1 MPGEDW
7 RDMRL
12 PTRQIPSVLPG
23 IRGTLRS
30 GRPTRALIP
39 RLKEGDIA
47 VIDHVDLDRSTA
59 LAIVAKGVIAVVN
72 AQPMV
77 SGRYPNRGPQTLA
90 DAGIE
95 LIDKIGEAGLEK
107 LVDGRKARILDGE
120 VFDGEQLLTSGRAL
134 DQDSLDHD
142 LEDAKRG
149 LSSHLELFTHNSSEL
164 LKREE
169 EVLLHGNGV
178 PPLDTP
184 LAGRPVVVIA
194 DHPDLGRLLDDLA
207 GFLREQRP
215 AVIAVGHAAKRLT
228 KKQVRHAVIVL
239 GPDTDTYPEP
249 KLLTSAAEVVLAPG
263 ASASENATDLLDR
276 IGVQPKRFE
285 SALAPED
292 AALLVAYAQ
301 HPSLVVGAGLSTTLT
316 DFLEDQRPGLAGT
329 YLTRLALGPTLIDAS
344 AVPQVRRKVSRSR
357 RLVLPA
363 LAAMTALAI
372 GVPAGIWAADHD
384 LTAVGVG
391 IVSRAGDGAAASPTS
406 GESET
411 KGAKDPQQSAEA
423 QFVAEAGDALLP
435 GRLTGQK
442 VAVVTL
448 PGSDQKAVAALAGN
462 IEAAGGETTGVL
474 DVRPNLLDPDRKQ
487 YVDSLATQLVKQL
500 GRGDAG
506 KATYQR
512 MGQVIGETYAG
523 TKPPAAFDQPAKTA
537 AVALLTGDLVKA
549 QGRPTGPAGLVVVV
563 LGEDSE
569 DTTAVEGLVEGL
581 GATAKG
587 LVVTAPTGSE
597 DLETLRANDWPGWFA
612 SVDGIETTTG
622 QIAAPLALAR
632 QTSQQGGDFGASGF
646 GGLLKH

>member
-1 MPGEDW
+1 
-7 RDMRL
+7 MRL

-23 IRGTLRS
+23 IRGTLRA

-59 LAIVAKGVIAVVN
+59 LAIAAKGVIAVVN

-90 DAGIE
+90 EAGIE
-95 LIDKIGEAGLEK
+95 LIDKVGVTGQEK
-107 LVDGRKARILDGE
+107 LADGRKARILDGE
-120 VFDGEQLLTSGRAL
+120 IFDGEQLLTSGRAL
-134 DQDSLDHD
+134 DQEALAND

-184 LAGRPVVVIA
+184 LAGRPVVVVA
-194 DHPDLGRLLDDLA
+194 DHPDLDRLLADLK

-215 AVIAVGHAAKRLT
+215 AIIAVGRAAKWLT
-228 KKQVRHAVIVL
+228 KKQVRHAVLVL
-239 GPDTDTYPEP
+239 GPETDTYPEP
-249 KLLTSAAEVVLAPG
+249 TVLTAAAEVVLAPG
-263 ASASENATDLLDR
+263 GSASESAAELLDR
-276 IGVQPKRFE
+276 LGVQPKRFE
-285 SALAPED
+285 SSLAPED
-292 AALLVAYAQ
+292 AALLVAYTQ

-329 YLTRLALGPTLIDAS
+329 YLTRLALGPTLVDAS
-344 AVPQVRRKVSRSR
+344 AVPAVRRKEPRSR
-357 RLVLPA
+357 RLLVPV
-363 LAAMTALAI
+363 LAALTALAI

-384 LTAVGVG
+384 LTEIPTDFGTK
-391 IVSRAGDGAAASPTS
+391 AGKGSPASATS
-406 GESET
+406 GRSDST
-411 KGAKDPQQSAEA
+411 AGSDPQQTPEA
-423 QFVAEAGDALLP
+423 QFVAEAGDTLLP
-435 GRLTGQK
+435 GRLSGRK
-442 VAVVTL
+442 VALITF
-448 PGSDQKAVAALAGN
+448 PGAEVKTVEALTGN
-462 IEAAGGETTGVL
+462 IETAGGETTGVL
-474 DVRPNLLDPDRKQ
+474 DVRPNLLDPDRRQ

-500 GRGDAG
+500 GRADADQ
-506 KATYQR
+506 ATYQR

-523 TKPPAAFDQPAKTA
+523 TKPPEEFDQPAKTA

-549 QGRPTGPAGLVVVV
+549 QGRPSGPADLVLVV
-563 LGEDSE
+563 LGDDTE
-569 DTTAVEGLVEGL
+569 DTMAVEGLVEGL

-587 LVVTAPTGSE
+587 LVVGARTGSE
-597 DLETLRANDWPGWFA
+597 DLETLRAHDWPGWFA

-622 QIAAPLALAR
+622 QVAAPLALAR
-632 QTSQQGGDFGASGF
+632 QTSRQGGDFGASGF
-646 GGLLKH
+646 GGLLKD

>member
-1 MPGEDW
+1 
-7 RDMRL
+7 MRL

-59 LAIVAKGVIAVVN
+59 LAIAAKGVIAVVN

-90 DAGIE
+90 DAGIV

-120 VFDGEQLLTSGRAL
+120 IFDGEQLLTSGRAL
-134 DQDSLDHD
+134 DQESLEGD

-184 LAGRPVVVIA
+184 LAGRPVVVVA
-194 DHPDLGRLLDDLA
+194 DHPDLDRLLGDLK

-215 AVIAVGHAAKRLT
+215 VIIAVGAAAKRLT
-228 KKQVRHAVIVL
+228 KKQVRHAVLVL
-239 GPDTDTYPEP
+239 GPDTDAYPEP
-249 KLLTSAAEVVLAPG
+249 KVLTSAAEVVLAPG
-263 ASASENATDLLDR
+263 GSASENAAELLDR
-276 IGVQPKRFE
+276 VGVQPKRFD
-285 SALAPED
+285 SSLAPED
-292 AALLVAYAQ
+292 AALLVAYTQ

-329 YLTRLALGPTLIDAS
+329 FLTRLALGPTLIDAS
-344 AVPQVRRKVSRSR
+344 AVPAVRRKEPRSR
-357 RLVLPA
+357 RMVLPV
-363 LAAMTALAI
+363 LAAVTALAI

-384 LTAVGVG
+384 LTEIGRGVG
-391 IVSRAGDGAAASPTS
+391 SQAGEGAAASATAGRSGAENEAEPTR
-406 GESET
+406 T
-411 KGAKDPQQSAEA
+411 AEA
-423 QFVAEAGDALLP
+423 QFVAEAGDTLLP
-435 GRLTGQK
+435 GKLTGQK
-442 VAVVTL
+442 VAVLTL
-448 PGSDQKAVAALAGN
+448 PGADAKTVDALTGN
-462 IEAAGGETTGVL
+462 IETAGGAMTGVL

-506 KATYQR
+506 QATYQR
-512 MGQVIGETYAG
+512 MGQVIGQTYAG
-523 TKPPAAFDQPAKTA
+523 TKPPAEFDRPAKTA

-549 QGRPTGPAGLVVVV
+549 RARPTGPADLVLVV
-563 LGEDSE
+563 LGEDSD

-581 GATAKG
+581 GATTKG
-587 LVVTAPTGSE
+587 LVVGATADSQ
-597 DLETLRANDWPGWFA
+597 DLEKLRAHDWPGWFA
-612 SVDGIETTTG
+612 SVDGIDTVTG
-622 QIAAPLALAR
+622 QVAAPLALAR
-632 QTSQQGGDFGASGF
+632 QKSRQGGDFGASGF
-646 GGLLKH
+646 GGLLKD

>member
-1 MPGEDW
+1 
-7 RDMRL
+7 MRL

-59 LAIVAKGVIAVVN
+59 LAIAAKGVIAVVN

-107 LVDGRKARILDGE
+107 LLDGRKARILDGE
-120 VFDGEQLLTSGRAL
+120 IFDGEQLLTAGRAL
-134 DQDSLDHD
+134 DQEALNND

-184 LAGRPVVVIA
+184 LAGRPVVVVA
-194 DHPDLGRLLDDLA
+194 DHPDLDRLLGDLK

-215 AVIAVGHAAKRLT
+215 AIIAVGPAAKRLT
-228 KKQVRHAVIVL
+228 KKQVRHAVLVL

-249 KLLTSAAEVVLAPG
+249 KVLTSAAEVVLAPG
-263 ASASENATDLLDR
+263 GSASESAAELLDR
-276 IGVQPKRFE
+276 VGVQPKRFE
-285 SALAPED
+285 SSLAPED
-292 AALLVAYAQ
+292 AALLVAYTQ

-344 AVPQVRRKVSRSR
+344 VVPAVRRREPRSR
-357 RLVLPA
+357 RLVLPV
-363 LAAMTALAI
+363 LAAVTALAI

-384 LTAVGVG
+384 LTEIGTG
-391 IVSRAGDGAAASPTS
+391 LGAGFGSSAGEGAAASTTS
-406 GESET
+406 GRSE
-411 KGAKDPQQSAEA
+411 AKTGDDPQTAEER
-423 QFVAEAGDALLP
+423 FVAEAGDELLP
-435 GRLTGQK
+435 GKLTGQR
-442 VAVVTL
+442 VAVLAL
-448 PGSDQKAVAALAGN
+448 PGADPKTVDALTGS
-462 IEAAGGETTGVL
+462 IKTAGGQTTGVL

-506 KATYQR
+506 QATYQR
-512 MGQVIGETYAG
+512 MGQVVGETYAG
-523 TKPPAAFDQPAKTA
+523 TKPPSEFDQPAKTA
-537 AVALLTGDLVKA
+537 AVALLTGDLVTA
-549 QGRPTGPAGLVVVV
+549 RGRPTGPADLVLVV
-563 LGEDSE
+563 LGEDSR

-581 GATAKG
+581 GATTKG
-587 LVVTAPTGSE
+587 LVVGGTTDSE
-597 DLETLRANDWPGWFA
+597 DLKTLRANDWPGWFA
-612 SVDGIETTTG
+612 SVDGVETVTG
-622 QIAAPLALAR
+622 QIAAPLVLAR
-632 QTSQQGGDFGASGF
+632 QRSQQGGDFGASGF
-646 GGLLKH
+646 GGLLKR

>member
-1 MPGEDW
+1 
-7 RDMRL
+7 MRL

-23 IRGTLRS
+23 IRGTLRA

-47 VIDHVDLDRSTA
+47 VIDHVDLDRNTA

-90 DAGIE
+90 DAGIV

-107 LVDGRKARILDGE
+107 LVDGRKARLLDGE

-134 DQDSLDHD
+134 DQESLEND
-142 LEDAKRG
+142 LENARRG
-149 LSSHLELFTHNSSEL
+149 MSSHLDLFTHNSSEL

-184 LAGRPVVVIA
+184 LAGRPVVVVA
-194 DHPDLGRLLDDLA
+194 DHPDLDRLLDDLD

-215 AVIAVGHAAKRLT
+215 AIIAVGPAARRLT
-228 KKQVRHAVIVL
+228 KKQVRHAVLVL

-249 KLLTSAAEVVLAPG
+249 KVLTGAAEVVLAPG
-263 ASASENATDLLDR
+263 ASASESATELLDR

-285 SALAPED
+285 SSLAPED
-292 AALLVAYAQ
+292 AGLLVAYAQ
-301 HPSLVVGAGLSTTLT
+301 HPSLVIGAGLSTTLT

-344 AVPQVRRKVSRSR
+344 AVPAVRRKESRGR
-357 RLVLPA
+357 RLLLPV
-363 LAAMTALAI
+363 LAAVTALAI

-384 LTAVGVG
+384 LTAIG
-391 IVSRAGDGAAASPTS
+391 AGLRSGAGEGAAASTTS
-406 GESET
+406 GESSAGAG
-411 KGAKDPQQSAEA
+411 KGPQQSAESR
-423 QFVAEAGDALLP
+423 FVHEAGAALLP

-442 VAVVTL
+442 VAVLTL
-448 PGSDQKAVAALAGN
+448 PGADRKTVAALTAN
-462 IEAAGGETTGVL
+462 IKTAGGATTGVL
-474 DVRPNLLDPDRKQ
+474 VVRPNLLDPDRRQ

-500 GRGDAG
+500 GRGDAEQ
-506 KATYQR
+506 ATYQR

-523 TKPPAAFDQPAKTA
+523 TKPPAEFDQPAKTA

-549 QGRPTGPAGLVVVV
+549 QGRPTGPADLVLLV
-563 LGEDSE
+563 LGEDSH
-569 DTTAVEGLVEGL
+569 DTTAIEGLTEGL

-597 DLETLRANDWPGWFA
+597 DLKKLRANDWPGWFA
-612 SVDGIETTTG
+612 SVDGIETATG
-622 QIAAPLALAR
+622 QVATPLALAR

-646 GGLLKH
+646 GGLLND

>member
-1 MPGEDW
+1 
-7 RDMRL
+7 MRL

-59 LAIVAKGVIAVVN
+59 LAIAAKGVIAVVN

-77 SGRYPNRGPQTLA
+77 SGRYPNRGPQALA

-120 VFDGEQLLTSGRAL
+120 IFDGEQLLTSGRAL
-134 DQDSLDHD
+134 DQESLESD

-184 LAGRPVVVIA
+184 LVGRPVVVVA
-194 DHPDLGRLLDDLA
+194 DNLDLDRLLGDLK

-215 AVIAVGHAAKRLT
+215 AIIAVGPAAKRLT
-228 KKQVRHAVIVL
+228 KKQVRHAVLVL

-249 KLLTSAAEVVLAPG
+249 KVLTSAAEVVLAPG
-263 ASASENATDLLDR
+263 GSASESAAELLDR
-276 IGVQPKRFE
+276 VGVQPKRFE
-285 SALAPED
+285 SSLAPED
-292 AALLVAYAQ
+292 AALLVAYTQ

-344 AVPQVRRKVSRSR
+344 AVPAVRRREPRSR
-357 RLVLPA
+357 RLVLPV
-363 LAAMTALAI
+363 LAAVTALAI
-372 GVPAGIWAADHD
+372 GIPAGIWAADHD
-384 LTAVGVG
+384 LTEIGSG
-391 IVSRAGDGAAASPTS
+391 LGAGFGSGFGGDAGEGAAASTTS
-406 GESET
+406 GRSGT
-411 KGAKDPQQSAEA
+411 KTDPQTAES
-423 QFVAEAGDALLP
+423 QFVEEAGAALLP
-435 GRLTGQK
+435 GKLTGQR
-442 VAVVTL
+442 VAVLAL
-448 PGSDQKAVAALAGN
+448 PGADPKTVDVLTGN
-462 IEAAGGETTGVL
+462 IKTAGGETTGVL

-500 GRGDAG
+500 GRGDADQ
-506 KATYQR
+506 ATYQR
-512 MGQVIGETYAG
+512 MGQVVGETYAG
-523 TKPPAAFDQPAKTA
+523 TKPPTEFDQPAKTA
-537 AVALLTGDLVKA
+537 AVALLTGDLVTA
-549 QGRPTGPAGLVVVV
+549 RGRPTGPADLVLVV
-563 LGEDSE
+563 LGDDSR

-587 LVVTAPTGSE
+587 LVVAASTGSE
-597 DLETLRANDWPGWFA
+597 NLETLRANDWPGWFA
-612 SVDGIETTTG
+612 SVDGVETATG
-622 QIAAPLALAR
+622 QVAAPLVLAR
-632 QTSQQGGDFGASGF
+632 QRSQQGGDFGASGF